1 MAAFYRIILFVI
13 SIYVILSV
21 NASPFEAAVQVRQQP
36 QQAVISLHRSND
48 AFSDVMATS
57 ETIDSTPV
65 R

>member
-1 MAAFYRIILFVI
+1 MAAFYRIIPFVI

-36 QQAVISLHRSND
+36 QQAVIKD